1 MTDYQLMGK
10 EKKQNIHF
18 NCVPFCIERDL
29 DTSNDTLHIHDFHQL
44 TIITRG
50 SGTIVINGFEQ
61 NISEGHVYVINNFS
75 AHHLKNQKNLELVN
89 IMFYLDDLMRHADS
103 LKNHHGFQSLF
114 ILQPALTDRN
124 LLSTLLRLDYNGI
137 CYVNDIIKFL
147 LDEIQTSQLGKEIV
161 VQSYFMILITFLSR
175 EYEKNYQ
182 IRRNVDQL
190 YKIVA
195 YINNNYSEKITIEKL
210 LDLTVLSE
218 RQLRQ
223 LFISEYKCTPMQY
236 LINIRMKH
244 ACYLLTYSDMSISEI
259 SARVGFDDSNYF
271 SRKFKQIFSA
281 SPTEYR
287 NMPHANQIPE
297 RVFQPNI
304 F

>member
-1 MTDYQLMGK
+1 MTNYHLMGK

-29 DTSNDTLHIHDFHQL
+29 DTSKDSLHIHDFHQL

-61 NISEGHVYVINNFS
+61 NICEGNVYVINNFS
-75 AHHLKNQKNLELVN
+75 THYLKNQKDLELVN
-89 IMFYLDDLMRHADS
+89 VMFYLNDLMRYADS
-103 LKNHHGFQSLF
+103 LKNHQGFQSLF

-137 CYVNDIIKFL
+137 CYVNNIIQL
-147 LDEIQTSQLGKEIV
+147 LLEEIQASQLGKEIM
-161 VQSYFMILITFLSR
+161 VQSYFMILITYLSR
-175 EYEKNYQ
+175 QYEQNYQ
-182 IRRNVDQL
+182 LRRNMDQL
-190 YKIVA
+190 YKVVA
-195 YINNNYSEKITIEKL
+195 YINNNYVDKITIEKML
-210 LDLTVLSE
+210 KQTLLSE

-223 LFISEYKCTPMQY
+223 LFVSEYKCTPMQY
-236 LINIRMKH
+236 LVNIRMKH
-244 ACYLLTYSDMSISEI
+244 ACYLLAYSDMSISEI
-259 SARVGFDDSNYF
+259 SYRVGFDDSNYF
-271 SRKFKQIFSA
+271 SRKFKQKYSV

-287 NMPHANQIPE
+287 NIPHANKIPE
-297 RVFQPNI
+297 REFHPNI